1 VANRIKTNVLPIQIK
16 VKSTF
21 GLTYWGNEWLNALNE
36 IDHSNRLPRGRSYA
50 KNGAVQNVTI
60 TKNRINATVYGS
72 RPKPYKVT
80 IKVPEFN
87 AGQQKRLTSLF
98 IESPS
103 WLAGIYNKEL
113 DPALNEAAKKIKVP
127 LFPDSWE
134 DLEMSCSC
142 PDFAIPCKH
151 IAAVIYI
158 LAEQINLHPLLIL
171 ELHNYDI
178 SRALKVTKVE
188 KNEIEEEN
196 EKIEFIV
203 DTKGKDIKETDP
215 SFFGSVDYSE
225 IDFIG
230 DKLLNILPDHPPF
243 QNAKFKSI
251 LIENFRL
258 VISKTKTLIHSSE
271 NENLSNVHLA
281 DYAEL
286 NINSD
291 FSNPEIHLHYGKKK
305 EILDPNEWVE
315 IAFQMPHA
323 VLDSC
328 HASIRLLREF
338 AIFSQHLIQ
347 NGCFIPVIYSLQ
359 NDYKIFWQPL
369 TGQSKIRDKIDR
381 FEKQT
386 PGRILNFTDSKTLND
401 KSGINIDKKALH
413 ILEIFI
419 NSFVNKTSFENVKLN
434 YADQV
439 QRFFFSG
446 ELLTGIKYKL
456 LADNIR
462 NWLKPLV
469 MHQQR
474 FSPVFKIDEKDN
486 LYRLQLLIKDKQA
499 DRTFSFEEFRN
510 NSQYEDL
517 RFEMIRNFLRLKP
530 YLPQIEN
537 ILNQNEDAELRFDNV
552 AFTDIFFNLLPVI
565 QMLGLEI
572 LIPKELQKLIR
583 PARKILVESKT
594 GIKSFLDLN
603 SMLNYKWQIAI
614 GDELLDEKEF
624 QKIVAGQN
632 GIVKIRNQYVYI
644 SNEEIQKL
652 LKDFTPSPAKG
663 SLGLIS
669 SLLGEEMQG
678 VSLVIPE
685 ILKKE
690 IRKLTEIPSIALP
703 QKIAAQLRPYQI
715 RGYEWMYKNQSIGFG
730 SILADDM
737 GLGKTLQAICLLQK
751 LKDEGKLKKKKAL
764 VVAPTSLL
772 TNWSAEIS
780 RFAPDLNWFIYHGS
794 ARNTD
799 DFSKA
804 EIILTSYGTVRRD
817 LEKLNK
823 HPFQV
828 ILIDEAQ
835 NIKNPG
841 TDQTK
846 AIKKL
851 TAPVRVALSGTPVE
865 NRLTEYWSIFDFVNK
880 GLMGGLQYFKEN
892 FSTPIEISSNMERLE
907 VFRKITSP
915 FILRRMKSDKNI
927 IQDLPD
933 KTEYNRYCS
942 LSKEQAALYENVVN
956 EALKQIESSEGIE
969 RRGLVLKMM
978 TSLKQIC
985 NHPANFLKEGKT
997 NPKDSGKM
1005 ELLLELIRETLE
1017 ANEKMLVFTQ
1027 YKEMGDLLV
1036 KFIEE
1041 NLHIKTLFLHGS
1053 LTRNKRD
1060 EMVKQFQSMAQYSI
1074 FILSL
1079 KAGGTGLNLTA
1090 ATNVVHY
1097 DLWWNPAVEAQATDR
1112 AYRIGQKKKVM
1123 VQRLICKGT
1132 LEEKIDLMI
1141 QSKKNLASKTVSTGE
1156 KWIGELSDNEL
1167 GELVKLSK
1175 S

>member
-1 VANRIKTNVLPIQIK
+1 MQNIFSIQIK
-16 VKSTF
+16 SRSNF
-21 GLTYWGNEWLNALNE
+21 GLTYWGHEWLNALNE
-36 IDHSNRLPRGRSYA
+36 IDYSNRLPRGKSYA
-50 KNGAVQNVTI
+50 KNGAVQNVSI
-60 TKNRINATVYGS
+60 TKNIINANVYGS

-80 IKVPEFN
+80 IKVPEFD
-87 AGQQKRLTSLF
+87 AGQQKRLTKLF
-98 IESPS
+98 RESPS

-113 DPALNEAAKKIKVP
+113 DQALNEAANKIKVP

-134 DLEMSCSC
+134 KLDMRCTC
-142 PDFAIPCKH
+142 PDFAVPCKH
-151 IAAVIYI
+151 IAAVVYI
-158 LAEQINLHPLLIL
+158 LAEQIDLNPLLIL

-178 SRALKVTKVE
+178 SQALTINQVE
-188 KNEIEEEN
+188 KFNIEEEY
-196 EKIEFIV
+196 ERLKFIV
-203 DTKGKDIKETDP
+203 DGKRKVIKGTDAT
-215 SFFGSVDYSE
+215 FFGSVDYSE
-225 IDFIG
+225 LDFIG
-230 DKLLNILPDHPPF
+230 EKLLSILPDQPPF
-243 QNAKFKSI
+243 PNANFKSA
-251 LIENFRL
+251 LIENFKQA
-258 VISKTKTLIHSSE
+258 ISKSKALLRSSE
-271 NENLSNVHLA
+271 DEGQSYVHLA
-281 DYAEL
+281 DFAKL
-286 NINSD
+286 NIDPD
-291 FSNPEIHLHYGKKK
+291 FSNPEIHLFFGKKT
-305 EILDPNEWVE
+305 EIISLDEWIE
-315 IAFQMPHA
+315 RACQMPHE

-328 HASIRLLREF
+328 HTSIRLLREF
-338 AIFSQHLIQ
+338 AMFSMHLIQ
-347 NGCFIPVIYSLQ
+347 NGCFIPVIYNLQ
-359 NDYKIFWQPL
+359 NDYKICWQPL
-369 TGQSKIRDKIDR
+369 TGQSKISDKIDQ

-386 PGRILNFTDSKTLND
+386 PGRILNFTDSKLLKG
-401 KSGINIDKKALH
+401 KSGINIDKTALH
-413 ILEIFI
+413 ILEIYI
-419 NSFVNKTSFENVKLN
+419 NSFINKISAENAKIN

-439 QRFFFSG
+439 QRFFFTG
-446 ELLTGIKYKL
+446 EIIIGAKYKL
-456 LADNIR
+456 LAENIR
-462 NWLKPLV
+462 NWLKPLI

-474 FSPVFKIDEKDN
+474 FSPVFKIDEEDN
-486 LYRLQLLIKDKQA
+486 LFRLQLLIKDKRV

-510 NSQYEDL
+510 NSKYEDL

-537 ILNQNEDAELRFDNV
+537 ILNQGEDAELRFDSI

-572 LIPKELQKLIR
+572 LIPKELQKLIK
-583 PARKILVESKT
+583 PVRKILVDSKT
-594 GIKSFLDLN
+594 KVRSFLDLD

-614 GDELLDEKEF
+614 GDEILDEKDF

-632 GIVKIRNQYVYI
+632 GIVKIRNQYVFI

-652 LKDFTPSPAKG
+652 LKDFTPSPSKG
-663 SLGLIS
+663 SLGLIR
-669 SLLGEEMQG
+669 SLLGEEMEG

-685 ILKKE
+685 KLKKE
-690 IRKLTEIPSIALP
+690 IRTLTEIPSIALP
-703 QKIAAQLRPYQI
+703 PKIAAQLRPYQI
-715 RGYEWMYKNQSIGFG
+715 RGYEWLYKNQSIGFG

-751 LKDEGKLKKKKAL
+751 LKDDGKLRKKKAL
-764 VVAPTSLL
+764 IVAPTSLL

-817 LEKLNK
+817 FEKINK
-823 HPFQV
+823 FPFQI

-880 GLMGGLQYFKEN
+880 GLLGGLQYFKEN
-892 FSTPIEISSNMERLE
+892 FSGPIEISSNMERLE

-927 IQDLPD
+927 IKDLPD

-942 LSKEQAALYENVVN
+942 LSKVQAALYENVVN
-956 EALKQIESSEGIE
+956 EALMQIESSEGIG

-985 NHPANFLKEGKT
+985 NHPANFLKEDKT
-997 NPKDSGKM
+997 NPHDSGKM

-1041 NLHIKTLFLHGS
+1041 NLRIKTLFLHGS

-1060 EMVKQFQSMAQYSI
+1060 EMVNQFQTMAQYPV

-1112 AYRIGQKKKVM
+1112 AFRIGQQKKVM

-1156 KWIGELSDNEL
+1156 KWIGELNDNEL
-1167 GELVKLSK
+1167 GELVKLSRI
-1175 S
+1175 